1 MWMGHGEWKPHKTG
15 RVTVTHT
22 GKAVCSHVQLPS
34 FQYHIKHSLV
44 EGWSGREV
52 DEVFIVELLPF
63 LQAVEAVGGS
73 SASRDL
79 QLYPEGV
86 QCGFI
91 PCIWSWGTKHKS
103 TAVYYSCRT
112 KGVQCGFIPCI
123 WSWGTKHKSTA
134 VYYSCRTELSCE
146 GLTISDDS
154 WVLNKVCTVVFTT
167 HFHIPSKLSAPVL
180 GTVSTTSTMFH
191 LHSHTWIETR
201 PWALKSPVLTGAAS
215 MKLSLHQYLLH
226 YQKKEEVPRGKVWIV
241 GCVVNNDNIYL
252 AHLGRTQWT

>member
-79 QLYPEGV
+79 QLYPE
-86 QCGFI
+86 
-91 PCIWSWGTKHKS
+91 
-103 TAVYYSCRT
+103 
-112 KGVQCGFIPCI
+112 GVQCGFIPCI